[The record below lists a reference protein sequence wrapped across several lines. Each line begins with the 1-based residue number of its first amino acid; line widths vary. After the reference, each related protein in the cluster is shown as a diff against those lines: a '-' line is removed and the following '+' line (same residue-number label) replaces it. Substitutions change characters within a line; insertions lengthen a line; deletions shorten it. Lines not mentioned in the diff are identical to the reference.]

1 MRAVSRRSHGTRSHR
16 LGAAAVLV
24 AMVPVEIM
32 ALRAGSLGVILLGA
46 VAALGAVVVF
56 TAADLVKVGVG
67 ATYLSA
73 ATLSWNGWFVGPLRP
88 GDVLP
93 LLALLSFAFGAP
105 AQAFRSPPWWIKQLA
120 YGLVLLALLLVL
132 FPTPTSFLDQRV
144 VLGAEGNPVVRN
156 NNDLDVVNLLVTLKF
171 IIAIAAVPVC
181 FAAAALLRRQ
191 AVRWMAILFCV
202 GNAVQGFAGFADREF
217 GAGIGQLLTGLP
229 AQGDRAVGFSNH
241 PNFLAEALVLAAPFA
256 CWLITSRFGIERWV
270 GAVSL
275 LGITLGTYASGSRG
289 GTVCVLIAIVLAFVL
304 LPRTRGSAPA
314 IVLGGVAAMG
324 VVAVVFPSIGLAI
337 LKATRLYGN
346 DTTEGSDTVRDRVA
360 DQGIRDFLY
369 SPIKGI
375 GMQASTDASQVYLQQ
390 LQAGGLV
397 LFTIMT
403 VYLVAAAWDS
413 FRHIRNTPIAA
424 AICAAVLAKVPMNF
438 VETSLTDRFYYLP
451 EAILAALLAVT
462 KGREYLGRDDEFAP
476 AVPEPAPDAVP
487 PLEAPV
493 R

>member
-1 MRAVSRRSHGTRSHR
+1 MRDVSARLRHGPIGAVVM
-16 LGAAAVLV
+16 LVL
-24 AMVPVEIM
+24 MVPIEVL
-32 ALRAGSLGVILLGA
+32 ALRAGSLGVVLLGG
-46 VAALGAVVVF
+46 VAALAAVVVF
-56 TAADLVKVGVG
+56 TSADLVKVGLG

-105 AQAFRSPPWWIKQLA
+105 QAFRAPPWWIKQLA
-120 YGLVLLALLLVL
+120 YGLVLLCLLLVL
-132 FPTPTSFLDQRV
+132 FPTPTSYLDQRT
-144 VLGAEGNPVVRN
+144 VLGAEGNPVNRVN
-156 NNDLDVVNLLVTLKF
+156 TGLEVVNVLVTLKF
-171 IIAIAAVPVC
+171 VIAIAAIPVC
-181 FAAAALLRRQ
+181 FAAAALLRRS
-191 AVRWMAILFCV
+191 AVRWMAVLFCV
-202 GNAVQGFAGFADREF
+202 GNAVQGFVAFADREL
-217 GAGIGQLLTGLP
+217 GTSIGQLLTGLP

-256 CWLITSRFGIERWV
+256 CWLLTSHVRVERWV

-275 LGITLGTYASGSRG
+275 VSVSLGTYASGSRG
-289 GTVCVLIAIVLAFVL
+289 GTVCLLVAVVLAFVL

-324 VVAVVFPSIGLAI
+324 VVAVVFPSVGLGI

-346 DTTEGSDTVRDRVA
+346 DTTEGSDTVRERVA
-360 DQGIRDFLY
+360 DQGLRDFFF
-369 SPIKGI
+369 SPVKGI

-397 LFTIMT
+397 LFTIMSI
-403 VYLVAAAWDS
+403 YLVAASWDS
-413 FRHIRNTPIAA
+413 FKLIRNTPIAA
-424 AICAAVLAKVPMNF
+424 AICAAVVAKVPMNF

-462 KGREYLGRDDEFAP
+462 KGREYLASQPAGADAGDDEFAP
-476 AVPEPAPDAVP
+476 RPKSGTRFEEAV
-487 PLEAPV
+487 